1 MLDATQSQQAKVPIP
16 VVPPARTNAPAEGS
30 LGKARAR
37 EAQSALSCTGG
48 AFLSAMPAETRDVAQ
63 TTLFLGL
70 KEDMTQMHEASMHML
85 EFLQGE
91 AQLAHANA
99 DSMAAFYEDDLNE
112 YIKIAELE
120 SLGIMAEPS
129 VPIRLDAVGFR
140 MACSEWDKP
149 ELL

>member
-1 MLDATQSQQAKVPIP
+1 
-16 VVPPARTNAPAEGS
+16 
-30 LGKARAR
+30 
-37 EAQSALSCTGG
+37 
-48 AFLSAMPAETRDVAQ
+48 MPAETRDVAQ

-112 YIKIAELE
+112 YFKIAELE